1 MTTKPKII
9 VLDDDP
15 TGSQTVHSCL
25 LLMRWDVD
33 TLRLGLQDDS
43 PIFFVLTNTRAL
55 PPEAAASV
63 TKEVCHN
70 LKLALELTPPVSP
83 PSQGGDTGGV
93 FSPPSQGGDTGGVK
107 FLIVSRS
114 DSTLRGH
121 YPIETDVIAQE
132 LGPFDAHFLVP
143 AFFEGGRI
151 TRDSVHYLIINGV
164 PTPVHETEFAR
175 DSVFGYHHSYLPDY
189 VEEKTQGRISSQSVT
204 RFLLADIRA
213 GSLER
218 LMKLNGNQCV
228 VVDGETQADLDRF
241 AQDVLAAAS
250 HGKRFLFRSAAS
262 ILTALAALP
271 PQPIAAENMAQYV
284 RGGKPGAV
292 IVGSHVKKTTQ
303 QLEVLLQAEG
313 TVGIEVEVSRLLDDA
328 PSQSAILLNE
338 ILTSV
343 HAAHKAGKTPVVYTS
358 RQELSFADV
367 TTRLQFGTK
376 VSTLLMDIV
385 KGLPSDIGFLIS
397 KGGIT
402 SNDVLSTGL
411 ELTSARLLGQIL
423 AGCSMVITPNDHPLF
438 PNLPVVLFPG
448 NVGDADAL
456 ATIYERLS

>member
-1 MTTKPKII
+1 MSNKPKII

-25 LLMRWDVD
+25 LLMHWDVD
-33 TLRLGLQDDS
+33 TLRSGLQDNS
-43 PIFFVLTNTRAL
+43 PIFFVLTNTRSL
-55 PPEAAASV
+55 TPESATSV
-63 TKEVCHN
+63 TKEVCQN
-70 LKLALELTPPVSP
+70 LKIALNAE
-83 PSQGGDTGGV
+83 GID
-93 FSPPSQGGDTGGVK
+93 D

-121 YPIETDVIAQE
+121 YPIETDAIAQE

-151 TRDSVHYLIINGV
+151 TRDSVHYLMIGGV

-175 DSVFGYHHSYLPDY
+175 DSVFSYHHSYLPKY
-189 VEEKTQGRISSQSVT
+189 VEEKTQGRISAEAVQ

-218 LMKLNGNQCV
+218 LLQLSGNQCA
-228 VVDGETQADLDRF
+228 VVDGETQDDLNRF
-241 AQDVLAAAS
+241 AVDILATAS
-250 HGKRFLFRSAAS
+250 QGKRFLFRSGAS

-284 RGGKPGAV
+284 RQGKPGAV

-303 QLEVLLQAEG
+303 QLEALLQIEG
-313 TVGIEVEVSRLLDDA
+313 TVGIEVNVARLLDDA
-328 PSQSAILLNE
+328 NQSAVLLTE
-338 ILTSV
+338 IKESTQ
-343 HAAHKAGKTPVVYTS
+343 AAHEAGKTPVVYTS
-358 RQELSFADV
+358 RQELSFKDV
-367 TTRLQFGTK
+367 NTRLEFGTK
-376 VSTLLMDIV
+376 VSSLLMDIV
-385 KGLPSDIGFLIS
+385 RGLPSDIGFLIS

-411 ELTSARLLGQIL
+411 TLTSARLLGQIL
-423 AGCSMVITPNDHPLF
+423 AGCSMVLTPSDHPQF

-456 ATIYERLS
+456 GTVYQRLTKQS

>member
-1 MTTKPKII
+1 MSNKPKII

-25 LLMRWDVD
+25 LLMHWDVD
-33 TLRLGLQDDS
+33 TLRSGLQDDS
-43 PIFFVLTNTRAL
+43 PIFFVLTNTRSL
-55 PPEAAASV
+55 TPESATSV
-63 TKEVCHN
+63 TKEVCQN
-70 LKLALELTPPVSP
+70 LKIALQAE
-83 PSQGGDTGGV
+83 GID
-93 FSPPSQGGDTGGVK
+93 D

-121 YPIETDVIAQE
+121 YPIETDAIAQE

-151 TRDSVHYLIINGV
+151 TRHSVHYLMIDGV

-175 DSVFGYHHSYLPDY
+175 DSVFSYHHSYLPKY
-189 VEEKTQGRISSQSVT
+189 VEEKTQGQIQAEAVE

-218 LMKLNGNQCV
+218 LLKLSNNQCA

-241 AQDVLAAAS
+241 ALDILTAAS
-250 HGKRFLFRSAAS
+250 QGKRFLFRSAAS

-284 RGGKPGAV
+284 RQGKPGAV

-303 QLEVLLQAEG
+303 QLEALLQVEG
-313 TVGIEVEVSRLLDDA
+313 TVGIEVDVARLLDNQTN
-328 PSQSAILLNE
+328 QSAVLLGE
-338 ILTSV
+338 IQESTRLI
-343 HAAHKAGKTPVVYTS
+343 HEAGKTPVIYTS
-358 RQELSFADV
+358 RQELSFQDV
-367 TTRLQFGTK
+367 KTRLDFGAK
-376 VSTLLMDIV
+376 VSALLMDIV
-385 KGLPSDIGFLIS
+385 RSLPSDIGFLIS

-411 ELTSARLLGQIL
+411 ALTSARLLGQIL
-423 AGCSMVITPNDHPLF
+423 PGCSMVLTPSNHPQF
-438 PNLPVVLFPG
+438 PDLPVVLFPG
-448 NVGDADAL
+448 NVGDAHAL
-456 ATIYERLS
+456 GTIFQRLTKTALSAESR

>member
-1 MTTKPKII
+1 MSNKPKII

-25 LLMRWDVD
+25 LLMHWDVE
-33 TLRLGLQDDS
+33 TLRRGLQDDS
-43 PIFFVLTNTRAL
+43 PIFFVLTNTRSL
-55 PPEAAASV
+55 TPESAASV
-63 TKEVCHN
+63 TKEVCQN
-70 LKLALELTPPVSP
+70 LKIALNAE
-83 PSQGGDTGGV
+83 GID
-93 FSPPSQGGDTGGVK
+93 D

-151 TRDSVHYLIINGV
+151 TRDSVHYLIIGGV

-175 DSVFGYHHSYLPDY
+175 DSVFSYHHSYLPKY
-189 VEEKTQGRISSQSVT
+189 VEEKTQGRISAETVE

-218 LMKLNGNQCV
+218 LLQLHGNQCA
-228 VVDGETQADLDRF
+228 VVDGETQADLNRF
-241 AQDVLAAAS
+241 AVDILAAAS
-250 HGKRFLFRSAAS
+250 QGKRFLFRSAAS

-284 RGGKPGAV
+284 RQGKPGVV

-303 QLEVLLQAEG
+303 QLEALLQLEG
-313 TVGIEVEVSRLLDDA
+313 TVGIEVNVARLLDDA
-328 PSQSAILLNE
+328 NQSATLLTE
-338 ILTSV
+338 IQESTW
-343 HAAHKAGKTPVVYTS
+343 AAHEAGKTPVVYTS
-358 RQELSFADV
+358 RQELNFQDV
-367 TTRLQFGTK
+367 KTRLEFGEK
-376 VSTLLMDIV
+376 VSSLLMDIV
-385 KGLPSDIGFLIS
+385 RGLPSDIGFLIS

-411 ELTSARLLGQIL
+411 ALTSARLLGQIL
-423 AGCSMVITPNDHPLF
+423 AGCSMVLTSSDHPQF
-438 PNLPVVLFPG
+438 PDLPVVLFPG

-456 ATIYERLS
+456 GTVYQRLTVPI

>member
-1 MTTKPKII
+1 MSNKPKII

-25 LLMRWDVD
+25 LLMHWDVD
-33 TLRLGLQDDS
+33 TLRTGLQDDS
-43 PIFFVLTNTRAL
+43 PIFFVLTNTRSL
-55 PPEAAASV
+55 TPESATSV
-63 TKEVCHN
+63 IKEVCHN
-70 LKLALELTPPVSP
+70 LKIALNAE
-83 PSQGGDTGGV
+83 GID
-93 FSPPSQGGDTGGVK
+93 D

-121 YPIETDVIAQE
+121 YPIETDAIAQE

-143 AFFEGGRI
+143 AFFDGGRI
-151 TRDSVHYLIINGV
+151 TRDSVHYLMIAGV

-175 DSVFGYHHSYLPDY
+175 DSVFSYHHSYLPKY
-189 VEEKTQGRISSQSVT
+189 VEEKTQGRITAEAVE

-218 LMKLNGNQCV
+218 LLKLSGNQCA
-228 VVDGETQADLDRF
+228 VVDSETQDDLNRF
-241 AQDVLAAAS
+241 AVDILTAAS
-250 HGKRFLFRSAAS
+250 QGKRFLFRSAAS

-284 RGGKPGAV
+284 RQGKPGAV

-303 QLEVLLQAEG
+303 QLEALLQIEG
-313 TVGIEVEVSRLLDDA
+313 TVGIEVKVARLLDDGENQFA
-328 PSQSAILLNE
+328 ALLTE
-338 ILTSV
+338 IQESTR
-343 HAAHKAGKTPVVYTS
+343 AAHEAGKTPVVYTS
-358 RQELSFADV
+358 RQELSFKDV
-367 TTRLQFGTK
+367 NARLEFGAK
-376 VSTLLMDIV
+376 VSSLLMDIV
-385 KGLPSDIGFLIS
+385 HGLPSDIGFLIS

-411 ELTSARLLGQIL
+411 ALTSARLLGQIL
-423 AGCSMVITPNDHPLF
+423 AGCSMVLTPSDHPQF
-438 PNLPVVLFPG
+438 PDLPVVLFPG

-456 ATIYERLS
+456 GTVYQRLTVPI

>member
-1 MTTKPKII
+1 MSKKPKII

-25 LLMRWDVD
+25 LLMRWDVE
-33 TLRLGLQDDS
+33 TLRTGLQDDS
-43 PIFFVLTNTRAL
+43 PILFVLTNTRSL
-55 PPEAAASV
+55 PPESAASV
-63 TKEVCHN
+63 TKEVCQN
-70 LKLALELTPPVSP
+70 LKLALEAEEIN
-83 PSQGGDTGGV
+83 D
-93 FSPPSQGGDTGGVK
+93 

-121 YPIETDVIAQE
+121 YPIETDVIAAE

-151 TRDSVHYLIINGV
+151 TRDSIHYLIIDGV

-175 DSVFGYHHSYLPDY
+175 DSVFGYHYSYLPKY
-189 VEEKTQGRISSQSVT
+189 VEEKTQGRIKADAVE

-218 LMKLNGNQCV
+218 LMKLSGNQCA
-228 VVDGETQADLDRF
+228 VVDGETQADLNRF
-241 AQDVLAAAS
+241 AEDVLSAAS
-250 HGKRFLFRSAAS
+250 LGKRFLFRSAAS

-271 PQPIAAENMAQYV
+271 EQAIAAENMADYV

-303 QLEVLLQAEG
+303 QLEKLLQADG
-313 TVGIEVEVSRLLDDA
+313 TAGIEVNVQRLLDE
-328 PSQSAILLNE
+328 SNQSATLLSE
-338 ILTSV
+338 ILESTQT
-343 HAAHKAGKTPVVYTS
+343 AHKAGKTPVVYTS
-358 RQELSFADV
+358 RQELSFKDV
-367 TTRLQFGTK
+367 KTRLDFGEK
-376 VSTLLMDIV
+376 VSGLLMDIV
-385 KGLPSDIGFLIS
+385 RGLPSDIGFLIS

-402 SNDVLSTGL
+402 SNDVLSNGL
-411 ELTSARLLGQIL
+411 ALTKARLLGQIL
-423 AGCSMVITPNDHPLF
+423 AGCSMVITPSDHPQF
-438 PNLPVVLFPG
+438 PDLPVVLFPG

-456 ATIYERLS
+456 ATVYRRLTKNTG

>member
-1 MTTKPKII
+1 MSNKPKII

-25 LLMRWDVD
+25 LLMHWDVD
-33 TLRLGLQDDS
+33 TLRIGLQDDS
-43 PIFFVLTNTRAL
+43 PIFFVLTNTRSL
-55 PPEAAASV
+55 TPESAASV
-63 TKEVCHN
+63 TKEVCQN
-70 LKLALELTPPVSP
+70 LKIALQAEEIE
-83 PSQGGDTGGV
+83 D
-93 FSPPSQGGDTGGVK
+93 

-121 YPIETDVIAQE
+121 YPIETDAIAQE

-151 TRDSVHYLIINGV
+151 TRDSVHYLIIDGL

-175 DSVFGYHHSYLPDY
+175 DSVFSYHHSYLPKY
-189 VEEKTQGRISSQSVT
+189 VEEKTKGKIQAEAVQ

-213 GSLER
+213 GTLER
-218 LMKLNGNQCV
+218 LLKLTNNQCA
-228 VVDGETQADLDRF
+228 VVDGETQADLNRF
-241 AQDVLAAAS
+241 AVDILTAAS
-250 HGKRFLFRSAAS
+250 QGKRFLFRSAAS

-284 RGGKPGAV
+284 RQGKPGAV

-303 QLEVLLQAEG
+303 QLEALLQVEG
-313 TVGIEVEVSRLLDDA
+313 TVGIEVDVARLLDDQTN
-328 PSQSAILLNE
+328 QSAALLRE
-338 ILTSV
+338 VQESARVV
-343 HAAHKAGKTPVVYTS
+343 HEAGKTPVVYTS
-358 RQELSFADV
+358 RQELSFKDV
-367 TTRLQFGTK
+367 KTRLDFGAK
-376 VSTLLMDIV
+376 VSALLMDIV
-385 KGLPSDIGFLIS
+385 RSLPSDIGFLIS

-411 ELTSARLLGQIL
+411 ALTSARLLGQIL
-423 AGCSMVITPNDHPLF
+423 PGCSMVLTPSNHPQF
-438 PNLPVVLFPG
+438 PDLPVVLFPG

-456 ATIYERLS
+456 GTIYQRLTKTALSP